1 MRKDR
6 PGMKGR
12 GRLVIDAYHKPS
24 YSLILRTNLAR
35 FMIAGLK
42 SFQSEAFKTALEAGE
57 LTEFKPS
64 IMRAHAD

>member
-35 FMIAGLK
+35 FMIDAGLK
-42 SFQSEAFKTALEAGE
+42 SFQSEAFKTALKEN
-57 LTEFKPS
+57 
-64 IMRAHAD
+64 